1 MTLIAK
7 FGVDHLS
14 TFASNVVR
22 LRQDRNVQKERP
34 VRVLMVDDDY
44 EDFVLV
50 ERLLKSCSRRYRVFQ
65 IETVEE
71 AEEAVRKGDHDIA
84 LIDNHINDSSGLEL
98 IRSMRANDAQVP
110 LILLTGSADPTI
122 DLTALEAGAVDYID
136 KKDLSSR
143 VLERSI
149 RYAYAQFIT
158 EQRLRRSEMAMRA
171 AKEQAEYANAA
182 KSQFLAHMSH
192 ELRTPL
198 NAIIGFS
205 ELMRDEV
212 MGPVG
217 NDRYVPYVS
226 DIYNSG
232 QHLLTLINDILDLS
246 KIESGQMEYHPEP
259 VNIREL
265 ADDCIQVVREQVRS
279 ARLDVAVDIDAASYM
294 IVDRRAFKQIML
306 NLLSNALKFTPKG
319 GSVTVTTGSKAGDLV
334 ITVQD
339 TGAGMTKEELR
350 MQSAAMIG
358 MGLMAAPAEV
368 PRPLLAELSA
378 ALTSFVNQGGS
389 LTLAMEPAEPVSLGG
404 VVREAQAGTINAEAL
419 GLSVTAEAPN

>member
-1 MTLIAK
+1 M
-7 FGVDHLS
+7 S

-44 EDFVLV
+44 EDFILV
-50 ERLLKSCSRRYRVFQ
+50 ERLLKSCSRRYRVFH

-98 IRSMRANDAQVP
+98 IRTMRANDAQVP

-205 ELMRDEV
+205 ELMREEV

-217 NDRYVPYVS
+217 NERYVPYVS

-246 KIESGQMEYHPEP
+246 KVESGQMEYHPEP

-265 ADDCIQVVREQVRS
+265 ADECIQIVREKLRL
-279 ARLDVAVDIDAASYM
+279 ARLEVDVDVDSTSCM
-294 IVDRRAFKQIML
+294 IVDRRAFMQILL
-306 NLLSNALKFTPKG
+306 NLLSNSIKFTQDGGRISINLNLATPKPTL
-319 GSVTVTTGSKAGDLV
+319 SVSDNGIGIPEDKLATVLEPFGQTGQELYLAEPGTGLGLAIVKAMVEAHDG
-334 ITVQD
+334 
-339 TGAGMTKEELR
+339 ELR
-350 MQSAAMIG
+350 LESVEKRGTTVSI
-358 MGLMAAPAEV
+358 LLPA
-368 PRPLLAELSA
+368 RR
-378 ALTSFVNQGGS
+378 
-389 LTLAMEPAEPVSLGG
+389 
-404 VVREAQAGTINAEAL
+404 VR
-419 GLSVTAEAPN
+419 S

>member
-1 MTLIAK
+1 MPSYT
-7 FGVDHLS
+7 
-14 TFASNVVR
+14 SNVVR
-22 LRQDRNVQKERP
+22 LPQDRDVKKERP

-44 EDFVLV
+44 EDYVLV
-50 ERLLKSCSRRYRVFQ
+50 ERLLKASSRRYRVSH
-65 IETVEE
+65 TDSVEE
-71 AEEAVRKGDHDIA
+71 AVEAVRKGDHDIA
-84 LIDNHINDSSGLEL
+84 LIDYHINDISGLDL
-98 IRSMRANDAQVP
+98 IRSIRASDAQVP
-110 LILLTGSADPTI
+110 LILLTGSVDPTI

-171 AKEQAEYANAA
+171 AKEQAEHANAA

-205 ELMRDEV
+205 ELMRDEI

-226 DIYNSG
+226 DIYHSG

-246 KIESGQMEYHPEP
+246 KVEAGQMEYHPEP

-265 ADDCIQVVREQVRS
+265 ADECVQIVREQIRS
-279 ARLDVAVDIDAASYM
+279 ARLNVAVEINDTSLM
-294 IVDRRAFKQIML
+294 IVDRRAFKQILL
-306 NLLSNALKFTPKG
+306 NLLSNSIKFTPDG
-319 GSVTVTTGSKAGDLV
+319 GRIIINLNLNAPMPTLSVSDNGIGIPEEKLATALEPFGQAGQELYVAEPGTGLGLAIVKAMVEAHDG
-334 ITVQD
+334 
-339 TGAGMTKEELR
+339 ELR
-350 MQSAAMIG
+350 LESAVNRGTAVSI
-358 MGLMAAPAEV
+358 LLPA
-368 PRPLLAELSA
+368 RR
-378 ALTSFVNQGGS
+378 
-389 LTLAMEPAEPVSLGG
+389 
-404 VVREAQAGTINAEAL
+404 VRT
-419 GLSVTAEAPN
+419 

>member
-1 MTLIAK
+1 M
-7 FGVDHLS
+7 S
-14 TFASNVVR
+14 RFASNVVR
-22 LRQDRNVQKERP
+22 LRQDGNVQKERP

-50 ERLLKSCSRRYRVFQ
+50 ERLLKSCGRRYRVFL
-65 IETVEE
+65 IETAEE

-84 LIDNHINDSSGLEL
+84 LIDNQINESSGLEL
-98 IRSMRANDAQVP
+98 IRTMRANNAQVP
-110 LILLTGSADPTI
+110 LILLTGSSDPSI

-226 DIYNSG
+226 DIYDSG

-246 KIESGQMEYHPEP
+246 KVESGQMEYHPEP

-265 ADDCIQVVREQVRS
+265 ADECIQIVREKLRS
-279 ARLDVAVDIDAASYM
+279 AGQEVTVDIDSASYM

-306 NLLSNALKFTPKG
+306 NLLSNSIKFTPNG
-319 GSVTVTTGSKAGDLV
+319 GRITIDLNLATPKPTLSVSDNGIGIPEEKLATALEPFGQAGKELYLAETGTGLGLTIVKAMVEAHDG
-334 ITVQD
+334 
-339 TGAGMTKEELR
+339 ELR
-350 MQSAAMIG
+350 LESEENRGTTVSI
-358 MGLMAAPAEV
+358 LLPSRRV
-368 PRPLLAELSA
+368 RP
-378 ALTSFVNQGGS
+378 
-389 LTLAMEPAEPVSLGG
+389 
-404 VVREAQAGTINAEAL
+404 
-419 GLSVTAEAPN
+419 

>member
-50 ERLLKSCSRRYRVFQ
+50 ERLLKSCSRRYRVFH

-306 NLLSNALKFTPKG
+306 NLLSNSIKFTPDG
-319 GSVTVTTGSKAGDLV
+319 GRISIGLNLATPMPTLSVSDNGIGIPEEKLATALEPFGQAGQELYLAEPGTGLGLAIVKAMVEAHDG
-334 ITVQD
+334 
-339 TGAGMTKEELR
+339 ELR
-350 MQSAAMIG
+350 LESVENRGTTVSI
-358 MGLMAAPAEV
+358 LLPARRV
-368 PRPLLAELSA
+368 RP
-378 ALTSFVNQGGS
+378 
-389 LTLAMEPAEPVSLGG
+389 
-404 VVREAQAGTINAEAL
+404 
-419 GLSVTAEAPN
+419 